1 MNIDRTMNDNE
12 LKRMEQESAE
22 LLGLLRE
29 VRDEDNTIITPRHCK
44 PYAQKVRRTISPY
57 WLVAASVLGFVLG
70 MAIPR
75 GTNEMSE
82 PTYALLADSSYTVG
96 RSLASGDV
104 NFSLL
109 VVK

>member
-1 MNIDRTMNDNE
+1 MNDNE

-29 VRDEDNTIITPRHCK
+29 VHDEDNAVITPRQCK
-44 PYAQKVRRTISPY
+44 PYAQKVHRTISPY

-70 MAIPR
+70 MAMPR
-75 GTNEMSE
+75 GTNEVSE
-82 PTYALLADSSYTVG
+82 PTTYTLLADSSYTVG